1 MKKIKN
7 INQTD
12 LLELLE
18 QLEQLKEVE
27 SELNMASSLGQLELN
42 IMTEMIE
49 KQIDWVALDDELSI
63 DTVAGGVTIQQH

>member
-42 IMTEMIE
+42 IMSEMVE
-49 KQIDWVALDDELSI
+49 KQIDWVALDAELSA
-63 DTVAGGVTIQQH
+63 DTVAGGVTIQ